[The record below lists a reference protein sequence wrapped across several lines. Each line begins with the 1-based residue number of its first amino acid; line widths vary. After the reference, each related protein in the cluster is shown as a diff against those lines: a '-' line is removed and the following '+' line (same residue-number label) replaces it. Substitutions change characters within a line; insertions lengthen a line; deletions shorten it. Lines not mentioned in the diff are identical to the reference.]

1 MKSNLILKSE
11 SRMLLGNQISIMSK
25 DGYVCITEAMNSI
38 KSKRESMGL
47 SSREINDV
55 LSQQG
60 FKEKIKA
67 LMSQLGYG
75 NDNVKN
81 KLDYDNLTLK
91 EFRKAGLAY
100 RKGGRGIQKWFIDP
114 YVFIT
119 IAMELD
125 PEIYATVVIWLTD
138 GLVKN
143 RNIAGDTHIKM
154 SGDIRYLLGDNITN
168 DDFKRYISRIAKG
181 INYVV
186 FGKHEEG
193 IRNYASITQMQEII
207 MIQGYIS
214 DMIESGIV
222 SNFDGIINYLGMKWK
237 KRWGSKNPVID
248 N

>member
-91 EFRKAGLAY
+91 EFRKA
-100 RKGGRGIQKWFIDP
+100 
-114 YVFIT
+114 
-119 IAMELD
+119 
-125 PEIYATVVIWLTD
+125 
-138 GLVKN
+138 
-143 RNIAGDTHIKM
+143 
-154 SGDIRYLLGDNITN
+154 
-168 DDFKRYISRIAKG
+168 
-181 INYVV
+181 
-186 FGKHEEG
+186 
-193 IRNYASITQMQEII
+193 
-207 MIQGYIS
+207 
-214 DMIESGIV
+214 
-222 SNFDGIINYLGMKWK
+222 
-237 KRWGSKNPVID
+237 
-248 N
+248 

>member
-38 KSKRESMGL
+38 KNKRESMGL

-75 NDNVKN
+75 NDNIKS
-81 KLDYDNLTLK
+81 KLDYENLTLK

-100 RKGGRGIQKWFIDP
+100 RKGGRGPKMVYRSIRI
-114 YVFIT
+114 YHHSHGV
-119 IAMELD
+119 D

-138 GLVKN
+138 YRK
-143 RNIAGDTHIKM
+143 
-154 SGDIRYLLGDNITN
+154 
-168 DDFKRYISRIAKG
+168 
-181 INYVV
+181 
-186 FGKHEEG
+186 E
-193 IRNYASITQMQEII
+193 
-207 MIQGYIS
+207 
-214 DMIESGIV
+214 
-222 SNFDGIINYLGMKWK
+222 
-237 KRWGSKNPVID
+237 
-248 N
+248 